1 MKKLER
7 MIEKTVADAGA
18 KVMSRIKKSGHMK
31 FLVML
36 PSGET
41 FNLITASSPKIV
53 EHTLAAVRRDIK
65 RML

>member
-1 MKKLER
+1 MKKIER
-7 MIEKTVADAGA
+7 MVEKTVAAAGA
-18 KVMSRIKKSGHMK
+18 KVVSRVKKSGHMK
-31 FLVML
+31 FLVAL

-53 EHTLAAVRRDIK
+53 EHMLAAVRRDVK